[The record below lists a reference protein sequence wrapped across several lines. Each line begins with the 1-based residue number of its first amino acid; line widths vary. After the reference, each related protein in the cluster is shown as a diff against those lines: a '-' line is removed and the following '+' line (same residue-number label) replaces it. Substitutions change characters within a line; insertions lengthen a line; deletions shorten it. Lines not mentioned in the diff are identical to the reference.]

1 MLVNT
6 PAESRN
12 ISQLVTSVT
21 WTGNYKQAAR
31 RLEFAVAVSPT
42 DRFLPRPFIGLGNMV
57 KFFTADGV
65 ERFRGYVFFKE
76 KSSSGTEMR
85 VTAYD
90 GGVYLLKSKMTFNF
104 KNMTPAQITQ
114 KVCQEVGIT
123 TGELANPGI
132 PVSFI
137 ADSQSLYDIIMTA
150 YNHASRVSGINY
162 ISIMR
167 DGNLSVIQK
176 GKTVA
181 KYTLASEVGP
191 DTVLI
196 SESAYSE
203 SIEGMVNRVKI
214 YDDEQNEI
222 GVVEN
227 ADWIKHYGVLQDA
240 YTQETDKNPQTVAKN
255 MLRGVDQRASVQGIG
270 NIECITGRAV
280 TVKEPYTGLNGL
292 FYIDSDEHIFED
304 GQHMMSL
311 ELNFKNMMDAK
322 EGL

>member
-1 MLVNT
+1 
-6 PAESRN
+6 
-12 ISQLVTSVT
+12 
-21 WTGNYKQAAR
+21 
-31 RLEFAVAVSPT
+31 
-42 DRFLPRPFIGLGNMV
+42 MV

-181 KYTLASEVGP
+181 KYTIASEVGP